1 MILQAGSIT
10 HYYKNDLALDNV
22 NFEARRGDF
31 IAIVGESGSGK
42 STLLSILS
50 SLLRPS
56 HGELFFE
63 GKAYTLIKDIDAFRQ
78 KEVGFIFQFHYLIG
92 YLTILEN
99 IKLAAINKNSTYIDT
114 LFEQCGIEAI
124 KDKYPD
130 EISGGQRQRAAI
142 VRALVNSPKIL
153 FADEPTGNLDSHNSQ
168 NIYELFK
175 TLSKSGTTIIIAT
188 HDRKVSDYAD
198 KIIEVKDGKIL

>member
-1 MILQAGSIT
+1 MILQAGGIT

-22 NFEARRGDF
+22 NFEAKKGEF

-56 HGELFFE
+56 RGELFFE

-99 IKLAAINKNSTYIDT
+99 IKLAAINKKSSYIDT

-124 KDKYPD
+124 KHKYPD

-142 VRALVNSPKIL
+142 VRALVNTPKII
-153 FADEPTGNLDSHNSQ
+153 FADEPTGNLDSRNSQ
-168 NIYELFK
+168 MIYELFK

-188 HDRKVSDYAD
+188 HDRHVSDYAD

>member
-1 MILQAGSIT
+1 MILQAGGIT

-22 NFEARRGDF
+22 NFEAKRGEF

-56 HGELFFE
+56 KGELFFE
-63 GKAYTLIKDIDAFRQ
+63 GKAYTLIPDIDAFRQ

-99 IKLAAINKNSTYIDT
+99 IKLAAMNKKSTYIDT
-114 LFEQCGIEAI
+114 LLKQCGIEAI

-142 VRALVNSPKIL
+142 VRALVNSPKII

-175 TLSKSGTTIIIAT
+175 MLSKSGTTIIIAT
-188 HDRKVSDYAD
+188 HDRNVSDYAD

>member
-1 MILQAGSIT
+1 MILEARGIT

-22 NFEARRGDF
+22 NFTAQKGEF
-31 IAIVGESGSGK
+31 IAIVGESGGGK

-56 HGELFFE
+56 RGELFFE
-63 GKAYTLIKDIDAFRQ
+63 GKAYTQIKDIDAFRQ
-78 KEVGFIFQFHYLIG
+78 KEIGFIFQFHYLIS
-92 YLTILEN
+92 YLSVLEN
-99 IKLAAINKNSTYIDT
+99 IKLAAIDPHSSDIET
-114 LFEQCGIEAI
+114 LLKQCGIEAI
-124 KDKYPD
+124 QNKYTD

-142 VRALVNSPKIL
+142 VRSLINRPKVL

-175 TLSKSGTTIIIAT
+175 TLSKGGTTLIIAT
-188 HDRKVSDYAD
+188 HDRKISEYAD
-198 KIIEVKDGKIL
+198 KIIEVNDGKIL

>member
-1 MILQAGSIT
+1 MILQAGGIT

-22 NFEARRGDF
+22 NFEAKRGEF

-50 SLLRPS
+50 SLLRPTK
-56 HGELFFE
+56 GELFFE
-63 GKAYTLIKDIDAFRQ
+63 EKAYTLIKDIDAFRQ

-99 IKLAAINKNSTYIDT
+99 IKLAAINKKSTYIDT

-124 KDKYPD
+124 KHKYPD

-142 VRALVNSPKIL
+142 VRALVNTPKII
-153 FADEPTGNLDSHNSQ
+153 FADEPTGNLDSRNSQ
-168 NIYELFK
+168 TIYELFK
-175 TLSKSGTTIIIAT
+175 TLSQSGTTIIIAT
-188 HDRKVSDYAD
+188 HDRNVSTYTD

>member
-1 MILQAGSIT
+1 MILQAGGIS
-10 HYYKNDLALDNV
+10 HYYKNDIALDNV
-22 NFEARRGDF
+22 NFEANKGDF

-50 SLLRPS
+50 SLLRPTK
-56 HGELFFE
+56 GELFFE

-99 IKLAAINKNSTYIDT
+99 IKLAAINKKSSYIDT
-114 LFEQCGIEAI
+114 LFKQCGIEAI

-142 VRALVNSPKIL
+142 VRALVNSPKII

-188 HDRKVSDYAD
+188 HDRNVSEYAD

>member
-1 MILQAGSIT
+1 MILQAGGIT

-22 NFEARRGDF
+22 NFEAKKGEF

-50 SLLRPS
+50 SLLRPT

-99 IKLAAINKNSTYIDT
+99 IKLAAISKKSTYIDT

-124 KDKYPD
+124 KHKYPD

-142 VRALVNSPKIL
+142 VRALVNTPKII
-153 FADEPTGNLDSHNSQ
+153 FADEPTGNLDSRNSQ
-168 NIYELFK
+168 MIYELFK

-188 HDRKVSDYAD
+188 HDRHVSDYAD

>member
-1 MILQAGSIT
+1 MILQAGGIS
-10 HYYKNDLALDNV
+10 HFYKNDIALDNV
-22 NFEARRGDF
+22 NFEANKGDF

-56 HGELFFE
+56 KGELFFE

-99 IKLAAINKNSTYIDT
+99 IKLAAINKKSTYIDT
-114 LFEQCGIEAI
+114 LFKQCGIEAI

-142 VRALVNSPKIL
+142 VRALVNSPKII
-153 FADEPTGNLDSHNSQ
+153 FADEPTGNLDSQNSQ

>member
-1 MILQAGSIT
+1 MILQAGGIS
-10 HYYKNDLALDNV
+10 HFYKNDIALDNV
-22 NFEARRGDF
+22 NFEANKGDF

-56 HGELFFE
+56 KGELFFE

-99 IKLAAINKNSTYIDT
+99 IKLAAINKKSTYIDT
-114 LFEQCGIEAI
+114 LFKQCGIEAI

-130 EISGGQRQRAAI
+130 EISGGQRQRTAI
-142 VRALVNSPKIL
+142 VRALVNSPKII

-168 NIYELFK
+168 NIYQLFK

>member
-1 MILQAGSIT
+1 MILEARGIT
-10 HYYKNDLALDNV
+10 HYYKHDLALDNV
-22 NFEARRGDF
+22 DFTAKKGEF
-31 IAIVGESGSGK
+31 IAIVGESGGGK

-50 SLLRPS
+50 SLLRPTQ
-56 HGELFFE
+56 GELFFE
-63 GKAYTLIKDIDAFRQ
+63 DKAYAQIKDIDAFRQ

-99 IKLAAINKNSTYIDT
+99 IKLAAINKKSNYIDT
-114 LFEQCGIEAI
+114 LFEQCGIEVI
-124 KDKYPD
+124 KEKYPD

-142 VRALVNSPKIL
+142 VRALVNAPKII

-175 TLSKSGTTIIIAT
+175 SLSQSGTTIIIAT
-188 HDRKVSDYAD
+188 HDRNVSAYTD
-198 KIIEVKDGKIL
+198 KIIEVTDGKIL

>member
-1 MILQAGSIT
+1 MILEARGIS

-31 IAIVGESGSGK
+31 IAIVGESGGGK

-63 GKAYTLIKDIDAFRQ
+63 GKAYTLIEDIDAFRQ

-99 IKLAAINKNSTYIDT
+99 IKLAAINKHNSAIDA
-114 LFEQCGIEAI
+114 LLKQCGIEAI

-142 VRALVNSPKIL
+142 VRALVNAPKII

-175 TLSKSGTTIIIAT
+175 MLSKSGTTIIIAT
-188 HDRKVSDYAD
+188 HDRKVSEYAD

>member
-1 MILQAGSIT
+1 MILEARGIT
-10 HYYKNDLALDNV
+10 HYYKNDLALDDV
-22 NFEARRGDF
+22 NFKAKRGEF
-31 IAIVGESGSGK
+31 IAILGESGSGK
-42 STLLSILS
+42 STLLTILS

-56 HGELFFE
+56 KGELFFE

-99 IKLAAINKNSTYIDT
+99 IKLAAIDKKSPYIDT

-142 VRALVNSPKIL
+142 VRALVNSPKII
-153 FADEPTGNLDSHNSQ
+153 FADEPTGNLDSRNSQ
-168 NIYELFK
+168 TIYELFK
-175 TLSKSGTTIIIAT
+175 TLSQSGTTIIIAT
-188 HDRKVSDYAD
+188 HDRKVSEYAD

>member
-1 MILQAGSIT
+1 MILQAGGIT

-22 NFEARRGDF
+22 NFEAKKGEF

-99 IKLAAINKNSTYIDT
+99 IKLAAINKKSTYIDT
-114 LFEQCGIEAI
+114 LFKQCGIEAI
-124 KDKYPD
+124 KNKYPD

-142 VRALVNSPKIL
+142 VRALVNTPKII
-153 FADEPTGNLDSHNSQ
+153 FADEPTGNLDSRNSQ
-168 NIYELFK
+168 MIYELFK

-188 HDRKVSDYAD
+188 HDRHVSDYAD

>member
-1 MILQAGSIT
+1 MILQAGGIT

-22 NFEARRGDF
+22 NFEAKKGEF

-99 IKLAAINKNSTYIDT
+99 IKLAAINKKSTYIDT
-114 LFEQCGIEAI
+114 LFKQCGIEAI

-142 VRALVNSPKIL
+142 VRALVNTPKII
-153 FADEPTGNLDSHNSQ
+153 FADEPTGNLDSRNSQ
-168 NIYELFK
+168 TIYELFK

-188 HDRKVSDYAD
+188 HDRHVSTYAD
-198 KIIEVKDGKIL
+198 KIIEVTDGKIL

>member
-1 MILQAGSIT
+1 MILEARGIT

-22 NFEARRGDF
+22 NFEAKRGEF

-56 HGELFFE
+56 KGELFFE
-63 GKAYTLIKDIDAFRQ
+63 EKAYALIKDIDAFRQ

-99 IKLAAINKNSTYIDT
+99 IKLAAIDKKSPYIDT

-124 KDKYPD
+124 KAKYPD

-142 VRALVNSPKIL
+142 VRALVNSPKII

-175 TLSKSGTTIIIAT
+175 SLSQSGTTIIIAT
-188 HDRKVSDYAD
+188 HDRNVSAYTD
-198 KIIEVKDGKIL
+198 KIIEVTDGKIL

>member
-1 MILQAGSIT
+1 MILHAKGIT
-10 HYYKNDLALDNV
+10 HYYNQDLALDHV
-22 NFEARRGDF
+22 DFEANKGEF
-31 IAIVGESGSGK
+31 IAIIGESGSGK

-56 HGELFFE
+56 EGELFFE
-63 GKAYTLIKDIDAFRQ
+63 EQNYNDITSIDAFRQ
-78 KEVGFIFQFHYLIG
+78 NDVGFIFQFHYLIS

-99 IKLAAINKNSTYIDT
+99 INLAATRPNSAYSDA
-114 LFEQCGIEAI
+114 LFQVCGIEAI
-124 KDKYPD
+124 KNKYPD

-142 VRALVNSPKIL
+142 VRALINRPKII

-168 NIYELFK
+168 NIYTLFK
-175 TLSKSGTTIIIAT
+175 TLTKQGTTIIVAT
-188 HDRKVSDYAD
+188 HDTVLAQFAD

>member
-1 MILQAGSIT
+1 MILEAHGIS

-31 IAIVGESGSGK
+31 IAIVGESGGGK

-50 SLLRPS
+50 SLLRPTC
-56 HGELFFE
+56 GELFFE
-63 GKAYTLIKDIDAFRQ
+63 GKAYTLIPDIDAFRQ

-99 IKLAAINKNSTYIDT
+99 IKLAAINKQNSAIDA
-114 LFEQCGIEAI
+114 LLKQCGIEAI

-130 EISGGQRQRAAI
+130 EISGGQRQRVAI
-142 VRALVNSPKIL
+142 VRALVNAPKII

-175 TLSKSGTTIIIAT
+175 MLSKSGTTIIIAT
-188 HDRKVSDYAD
+188 HDRKVSEYAD

>member
-1 MILQAGSIT
+1 MILEARGIT

-22 NFEARRGDF
+22 NFEAKKGEF
-31 IAIVGESGSGK
+31 IAIVGESGGGK

-56 HGELFFE
+56 LGELFFE
-63 GKAYTLIKDIDAFRQ
+63 GKPYSQIKNIDAFRQ
-78 KEVGFIFQFHYLIG
+78 KEIGFIFQFHYLIS
-92 YLTILEN
+92 YLTVLEN
-99 IKLAAINKNSTYIDT
+99 IKLASVHPHDGYIET
-114 LFEQCGIEAI
+114 LLKQCGIEAI
-124 KDKYPD
+124 QNKYPD

-142 VRALVNSPKIL
+142 VRSLVNRPKVL

-175 TLSKSGTTIIIAT
+175 SLSKSGTTLIIAT
-188 HDRKVSDYAD
+188 HDRKVSEYAD
-198 KIIEVKDGKIL
+198 KIIEVNDGKIL

>member
-1 MILQAGSIT
+1 MILEARGIT

-22 NFEARRGDF
+22 NFEAKKGEF
-31 IAIVGESGSGK
+31 IAILGESGSGK

-56 HGELFFE
+56 KGELFFE

-99 IKLAAINKNSTYIDT
+99 IKLAAIDKKSPYIDT

-142 VRALVNSPKIL
+142 VRALVNSPKII
-153 FADEPTGNLDSHNSQ
+153 FADEPTGNLDSRNSQ
-168 NIYELFK
+168 TIYELFK
-175 TLSKSGTTIIIAT
+175 TLSQSGTTIIIAT
-188 HDRKVSDYAD
+188 HDRNVSTYAD
-198 KIIEVKDGKIL
+198 KIIEVTDGKIL

>member
-1 MILQAGSIT
+1 MILQAGGIS
-10 HYYKNDLALDNV
+10 HYYKNDIALDNV
-22 NFEARRGDF
+22 NFEAKKGDF

-56 HGELFFE
+56 KGELFFE

-99 IKLAAINKNSTYIDT
+99 IKLAAINKKSTYIDT
-114 LFEQCGIEAI
+114 LFKQCGIEAI

-142 VRALVNSPKIL
+142 VRALVNSPKII
-153 FADEPTGNLDSHNSQ
+153 FADEPTGNLDSQNSQ

>member
-1 MILQAGSIT
+1 MILEAHGIT
-10 HYYKNDLALDNV
+10 HYYNHDLALDNV
-22 NFEARRGDF
+22 NFGARAGDF
-31 IAIVGESGSGK
+31 IAIVGESGGGK

-50 SLLRPS
+50 SLLRPTQ
-56 HGELFFE
+56 GELFFE

-99 IKLAAINKNSTYIDT
+99 IKLAAINKESTYIDT
-114 LFEQCGIEAI
+114 LLKQCGIEGI

-142 VRALVNSPKIL
+142 VRALVNAPKVI
-153 FADEPTGNLDSHNSQ
+153 FADEPTGNLDSGNSH

-175 TLSKSGTTIIIAT
+175 TLSKNGTTIIIAT
-188 HDRKVSDYAD
+188 HDRNVSDYAD

>member
-1 MILQAGSIT
+1 MILQAGGIT

-92 YLTILEN
+92 YLTILDN
-99 IKLAAINKNSTYIDT
+99 IKLAAINKKSTYIDT
-114 LFEQCGIEAI
+114 LFKQCGIEAI

-130 EISGGQRQRAAI
+130 EISGGQRQRTAI
-142 VRALVNSPKIL
+142 VRALVNSPKII

-188 HDRKVSDYAD
+188 HDRKVSEYAD

>member
-1 MILQAGSIT
+1 MILEAHGIT

-31 IAIVGESGSGK
+31 IAIVGESGGGK

-99 IKLAAINKNSTYIDT
+99 IKLAAINNKSPYIDT
-114 LFEQCGIEAI
+114 LFKQCDIEAI

-142 VRALVNSPKIL
+142 VRALVNQPKII

>member
-1 MILQAGSIT
+1 MILQAGGIT

-22 NFEARRGDF
+22 NFEAKKGEF

-99 IKLAAINKNSTYIDT
+99 IKLAAINKKSTYIDT

-124 KDKYPD
+124 KNKYPD

-142 VRALVNSPKIL
+142 VRALVNTPKII
-153 FADEPTGNLDSHNSQ
+153 FADEPTGNLDSRNSQ
-168 NIYELFK
+168 TIYELFK

-188 HDRKVSDYAD
+188 HDRHVSDYAD

>member
-1 MILQAGSIT
+1 MILQAGGIT

-22 NFEARRGDF
+22 NFEAKRSEF

-50 SLLRPS
+50 SLLRPTK
-56 HGELFFE
+56 GELFFE
-63 GKAYTLIKDIDAFRQ
+63 GKAYTLIEDIDAFRQ

-92 YLTILEN
+92 YLTVLEN
-99 IKLAAINKNSTYIDT
+99 IQLASMNKKSTYIDT
-114 LFEQCGIEAI
+114 LLKQCGIEAI

-142 VRALVNSPKIL
+142 VRALVNSPKVI

-175 TLSKSGTTIIIAT
+175 MLSKSGTTIIIAT
-188 HDRKVSDYAD
+188 HDRKVAEFTD

>member
-1 MILQAGSIT
+1 MILQAGGIT

-22 NFEARRGDF
+22 NFEAKRGDF

-56 HGELFFE
+56 KGELFFE

-114 LFEQCGIEAI
+114 LFKQCDIEAI

-142 VRALVNSPKIL
+142 VRALVNSPKVI
-153 FADEPTGNLDSHNSQ
+153 FADEPTGNLDSRNSH

-188 HDRKVSDYAD
+188 HDRNVSAYAD

>member
-1 MILQAGSIT
+1 MILQAGGIT

-22 NFEARRGDF
+22 NFEAKCGEF

-56 HGELFFE
+56 KGELFFE
-63 GKAYTLIKDIDAFRQ
+63 GKAYTLIEDIDAFRQ

-99 IKLAAINKNSTYIDT
+99 IKLAAINKKSTYIDT
-114 LFEQCGIEAI
+114 LLKQCGIEAI

-142 VRALVNSPKIL
+142 VRALVNSPKVI

-175 TLSKSGTTIIIAT
+175 MLSKSGTTIIIAT
-188 HDRKVSDYAD
+188 HDRKVSEFAD

>member
-1 MILQAGSIT
+1 MILQAGGIS
-10 HYYKNDLALDNV
+10 HFYKNDVALDNV
-22 NFEARRGDF
+22 NFEANKGDF

-56 HGELFFE
+56 KGELFFE

-99 IKLAAINKNSTYIDT
+99 IKLAAINKKSTYIDT
-114 LFEQCGIEAI
+114 LFKQCGIEAI

-142 VRALVNSPKIL
+142 VRALVNSPKII
-153 FADEPTGNLDSHNSQ
+153 FADEPTGNLDSQNSQ

-188 HDRKVSDYAD
+188 HDRKVSEYAD

>member
-1 MILQAGSIT
+1 MILRAKDIT
-10 HYYKNDLALDNV
+10 HYYHQDLALDGI
-22 NFEARRGDF
+22 NFEANKGEF

-56 HGELFFE
+56 SGELFFE
-63 GKAYTLIKDIDAFRQ
+63 DNNYNDIKNIDTFRQ
-78 KEVGFIFQFHYLIG
+78 NDVGFIFQFHYLIG

-99 IKLAAINKNSTYIDT
+99 IHLASKKSDSTYSDT
-114 LFEQCGIEAI
+114 LFKACGIEAI
-124 KDKYPD
+124 KHKYPD

-142 VRALVNSPKIL
+142 VRALINQPKII
-153 FADEPTGNLDSHNSQ
+153 FADEPTGNLDSHNSH
-168 NIYELFK
+168 NIYTLFK
-175 TLSKSGTTIIIAT
+175 TLSTQGTTMIVAT
-188 HDRKVSDYAD
+188 HDMKLAQFAD

>member
-1 MILQAGSIT
+1 MILEARGIS

-31 IAIVGESGSGK
+31 IAIVGESGGGK

-63 GKAYTLIKDIDAFRQ
+63 GKAYTLIEDIDAFRQ

-99 IKLAAINKNSTYIDT
+99 IKLAAINKHNSAIDA
-114 LFEQCGIEAI
+114 LLKQCGIEAI

-130 EISGGQRQRAAI
+130 EISGGQRQRVAI
-142 VRALVNSPKIL
+142 VRALVNAPKII

-175 TLSKSGTTIIIAT
+175 MLSKSGTTIIIAT
-188 HDRKVSDYAD
+188 HDRKVSEYAD

>member
-1 MILQAGSIT
+1 MILQAGGIT

-22 NFEARRGDF
+22 NFEAKKGEF

-99 IKLAAINKNSTYIDT
+99 IKLAAINKKSTYIDT
-114 LFEQCGIEAI
+114 LFKQCGIEAI

-142 VRALVNSPKIL
+142 VRALVNTPKII
-153 FADEPTGNLDSHNSQ
+153 FADEPTGNLDSRNSQ
-168 NIYELFK
+168 MIYELFK

-188 HDRKVSDYAD
+188 HDRHVSDYAD